1 MLFPALFAGP
11 VRALRRWWVFFNVC
25 TVSTA
30 LYTARF
36 TFQGV
41 NRRLAQSDAW
51 WASPLAFWLAL
62 ALVAAGGAVWMWQR
76 QRALN
81 PAAPRP
87 GVGERVVL
95 GLVSLIGLALV
106 GYNLWDGGPRPDP
119 LLLIW
124 TVPLAGWGYASYV
137 HWHSR
142 RQGAANAIVPTQ
154 GIMLMTLSVVYI
166 LIGVATVQ
174 GWGDGGVR
182 NSETE
187 ELQAGIRAYQ

>member
-1 MLFPALFAGP
+1 ML
-11 VRALRRWWVFFNVC
+11 
-25 TVSTA
+25 
-30 LYTARF
+30 
-36 TFQGV
+36 Q
-41 NRRLAQSDAW
+41 
-51 WASPLAFWLAL
+51 
-62 ALVAAGGAVWMWQR
+62 QR